1 MLQFI
6 RGLIHS
12 KWGAWAALG
21 FFALI
26 ALAFGLGS
34 VTGNSPLGSAV
45 GGDRAATI
53 GNAKVGTAELAQEA
67 NRELEQARQRDPKLS
82 MKAFVAGGGF
92 EQTAEQMFDRVAIS
106 VFGANNGIIAG
117 KRLVD
122 SELTKIP
129 SLQGPDGKFNQAL
142 YQRLLG
148 EKNLTDADVRTQ
160 IGTGLVAKQIL
171 LPAEFGAD
179 APGEAVRRYAAL
191 LKEHRTGAV
200 AMLPATAF
208 APRTPPSDAVLA
220 AFYQHNSAS
229 FIRPE
234 RRVVRF
240 AVFDASA
247 VKQSATPS
255 DAQIAAYYNANAAQ
269 YAASES
275 RGVTSLILP
284 DEASAKAAVAS
295 GSLDGAAH
303 AKGLS
308 TAKLPPLT
316 RDGLSAQTSP
326 EAAAA
331 VFGAA
336 RGALVGP
343 VKSAL
348 GWYVLHVDTV
358 DAKPARSLAAAHAE
372 IAASLAAKMRQS
384 ALADLT
390 AKIDDG
396 FGKGGALADAA
407 KELGVKLTETEPLTA
422 DGHVYAKPGATAP
435 AQIAKIIPTAFQ
447 MERTGA
453 PQLAELDAGKTFVIF
468 DVSQIATSAAA
479 PLAEVK
485 ADVATAY
492 ALKTGTDAARVAAMK
507 VLAETKKGTDLGKA
521 LATLGVALPPVQPVS
536 MGRDQL
542 AAMQGRVPPA
552 LNLFFGMAQG
562 TTHMMPLP
570 GNRGWIIIQL
580 KTIQPG
586 TVAANDPLLA
596 DTAKELGKL
605 AGNEYADELRVAIR
619 GNVGVK
625 RNETAISAVK
635 AQLGGGN

>member
-12 KWGAWAALG
+12 KMGVWFALA

-34 VTGNSPLGSAV
+34 VTGNNPLGGAV
-45 GGDRAATI
+45 GGDRVATV
-53 GNAKVGTAELAQEA
+53 GNAKVGTADLAKEA
-67 NRELEQARQRDPKLS
+67 NQELEQARQRDPKLS

-92 EQTAEQMFDRVAIS
+92 AQAAEQMFDRVAIS

-148 EKNLTDADVRTQ
+148 ERNLTDADVRTQ

-171 LPAEFGAD
+171 LPAEFGAV

-191 LKEHRTGAV
+191 LKEHRTGSV
-200 AMLPATAF
+200 GMLPATAF
-208 APRTPPSDAVLA
+208 APKTPPSDAVLA
-220 AFYQHNSAS
+220 AFYKQNSAT

-234 RRVVRF
+234 RRVLRY
-240 AVFDASA
+240 AVFDASV
-247 VKQSATPS
+247 VKQAATPTE
-255 DAQIAAYYNANAAQ
+255 AQITAYYTANAAQ

-275 RGVTSLILP
+275 RGVTTLILP
-284 DEASAKAAVAS
+284 DEASAKAAAAS
-295 GSLDGAAH
+295 GSLDSAAH
-303 AKGLS
+303 AKGLT
-308 TAKLPPLT
+308 TAKLAPLT
-316 RDGLSAQTSP
+316 RDALAAQTSP

-331 VFGAA
+331 VFSASHGAI
-336 RGALVGP
+336 VGP

-348 GWYVLHVDTV
+348 GWYVLRVDAV
-358 DAKPARSLAAAHAE
+358 NAKPARSLAAAHGE
-372 IAASLAAKMRQS
+372 IAAALGAKMRQS

-396 FGKGGALADAA
+396 FGKGGALSDAA
-407 KELGVKLTETEPLTA
+407 KQLGVSLTQTEALTA
-422 DGHVYAKPGATAP
+422 DGKVYGKAGATAP

-453 PQLAELDAGKTFVIF
+453 PQLAELEPGKSFVIF
-468 DVSQIATSAAA
+468 DVSQISASAAA

-485 ADVATAY
+485 ADVATAW
-492 ALKTGTDAARVAAMK
+492 ALKSGSDAAKAAASK
-507 VLAETKKGTDLGKA
+507 VLAEVKKGTDLAKA
-521 LATLGVALPPVQPVS
+521 LASLGVPLPPVQPVS
-536 MGRDQL
+536 MGREQI

-552 LNLFFGMAQG
+552 LGLFFGMAQG
-562 TTHMMPLP
+562 TTHLMPAA
-570 GNRGWIIIQL
+570 GNRGWLVIQL

-596 DTAKELGKL
+596 ETAKELGKI

-619 GNVGVK
+619 NNVGVK
-625 RNETAISAVK
+625 RNEAAINALK
-635 AQLGGGN
+635 TQLGGGN